1 MPISTRRF
9 DMKKIIK
16 NRSMFIGIII
26 LSSLLFIAVFS
37 GFLAPHE
44 PDKTNLDKRLQ
55 PASSEYPLG
64 TDHMGRCILSR
75 ILFGTRVTL
84 FIGLS
89 VVLSSLTVGLVI
101 GTLSGYYG
109 GILDEIMMRIVDGFL
124 AFPSMFLALAIAGIF
139 GGGISSLIF
148 ALILV
153 EWTSYARVARG
164 SVLSI
169 KKMEFIEAAKG
180 LGGNDAYVIVKH
192 VIPNI
197 LSPLIVIATL
207 GMGYVILASAG
218 LSFLGLGVQ
227 SYPAWGLMINEGR
240 EFVQRAP
247 YLMIFPGI
255 AIMITVMGFNFL
267 GDGIRDKLDPRSRDY
282 EHP

>member
-1 MPISTRRF
+1 MPILTPRF

-169 KKMEFIEAAKG
+169 NKMEFIEAAKG

-240 EFVQRAP
+240 EFIQRAP

>member
-1 MPISTRRF
+1 
-9 DMKKIIK
+9 MKKIIN

-26 LSSLLFIAVFS
+26 LSSLLFIAIFS
-37 GFLAPHE
+37 GFFAPHE
-44 PDKTNLDKRLQ
+44 PDNTNLDKRLE
-55 PASSEYPLG
+55 PASREYPLG

-89 VVLSSLTVGLVI
+89 VVLSSLTIGLVV

-109 GILDEIMMRIVDGFL
+109 GIPDEIIMRIVDGFL

-139 GGGISSLIF
+139 DGGISSLIF
-148 ALILV
+148 ALVLV
-153 EWTSYARVARG
+153 EWTSYARVARS

-180 LGGNDAYVIVKH
+180 LGGNDTYVIVKH

-227 SYPAWGLMINEGR
+227 SYPDWGLMINEGR
-240 EFVQRAP
+240 EFIQRAP
-247 YLMIFPGI
+247 YIMLFPGI

-267 GDGIRDKLDPRSRDY
+267 GDGIRDKLDPRGRDY
-282 EHP
+282 EYP